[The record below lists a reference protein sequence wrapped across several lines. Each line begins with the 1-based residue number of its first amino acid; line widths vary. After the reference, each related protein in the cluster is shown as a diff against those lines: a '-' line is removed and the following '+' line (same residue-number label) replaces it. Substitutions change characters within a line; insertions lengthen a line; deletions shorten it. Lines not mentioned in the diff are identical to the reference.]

1 MKTLIQPTI
10 EDESVT
16 MNGRQKWLSLEEVL
30 EAYIDIIEKGK
41 IRSVEKDYEYEGGR
55 MDPWIISPYSDYDL
69 QKALEEFNKLVEV
82 ISARLPTPLVGDT
95 GHLASEAEL
104 EGSQIDGFAREFL
117 AKAKR
122 PTFKYIAPG
131 IRIQTEEEVRSQPY
145 DIIRGHEDEDEED
158 WKRPVLLFRG
168 DTKAENLGSIFNYPF
183 DYLEDYP
190 SGAYLAPYRKNGFSP
205 FSNGFKFVLPFRI
218 GGNGHARTSDGS
230 LIGETLDSTE
240 EPTGKDV
247 HDQLYS
253 SGYNPFIEEHY
264 PQLHK
269 LLENWVA
276 MVVEGHWQVD
286 ENGVAGGLDK
296 FREADAATNWQSY
309 VLPQSW

>member
-1 MKTLIQPTI
+1 MKALIQPTI

-55 MDPWIISPYSDYDL
+55 MDPWIILPYSDYDL
-69 QKALEEFNKLVEV
+69 RKAVEAFNKLVEV
-82 ISARLPTPLVGDT
+82 ISARLNIPLVGNT
-95 GHLASEAEL
+95 GHLASDAEL
-104 EGSQIDGFAREFL
+104 QRSQIDGFAREFL
-117 AKAKR
+117 VNAKR

-131 IRIQTEEEVRSQPY
+131 IRIQTEEELRSQPY
-145 DIIRGHEDEDEED
+145 NTIEEDENDEEED

-168 DTKAENLGSIFNYPF
+168 DPKAENLGSIFNYPF

-190 SGAYLAPYRKNGFSP
+190 SGLYLAPYRKNGFSP
-205 FSNGFKFVLPFRI
+205 FSNGVKLVLPFRI
-218 GGNGHARTSDGS
+218 GVQGHARASDGS
-230 LIGETLDSTE
+230 LIGETLDSAE
-240 EPTGKDV
+240 EPTGVDV

-253 SGYNPFIEEHY
+253 AGYNPFIEEHY

-296 FREADAATNWQSY
+296 FHEADTANNWQSY
-309 VLPQSW
+309 VLLQSW